1 MDTTIIFTL
10 VLSAFFLG
18 GILWLIIHSRRQQG
32 ATVRARQADA
42 PAGKDITGSRAA
54 HRDKTG

>member
-18 GILWLIIHSRRQQG
+18 GIAWLVIHSRRQPG
-32 ATVRARQADA
+32 AAGRARQAEP
-42 PAGKDITGSRAA
+42 PAGKSAHGRRAVG
-54 HRDKTG
+54 RDKSG